1 MAQWQLCA
9 GATLLMPS
17 GNEADHL
24 YIVLNDPCR
33 FEGYGSNP
41 CVLLVNVSSV
51 REGVPYDATC
61 LLEPGEHEF
70 VRHSSFVFYRNARI
84 EQESHI
90 LRLVDQGLFKPHTA
104 VSVRVFQRIK
114 AGLFD
119 SPHTKREFKRF
130 KF

>member
-17 GNEADHL
+17 GNEGDHL
-24 YIVLNDPCR
+24 YVVLNDPCA
-33 FEGYGSNP
+33 FDSYGSNP
-41 CVLLVNVSSV
+41 CVLLVNLSSV

-61 LLEPGEHEF
+61 VLDPGEHAF
-70 VRHSSFVFYRNARI
+70 VRRQSFVFYRNARI

-90 LRLVDQGLFKPHTA
+90 LRLMDQGLFKPHVA
-104 VSVRVFQRIK
+104 VSDEVFQRIK
-114 AGLFD
+114 AGLSD